1 MVNIQER
8 TRISEDGTEI
18 GQTKIAWIP
27 ELLKAFIH
35 YDRSQDNTKELLQ
48 FVSDNLKNA
57 LTRDDLLTF
66 DEFVKYKTHLSSNV
80 QHEYIKTHLGKYDET
95 YEGYIEY
102 LQEHQ
107 SHLIPFFF
115 RLFNAKLPLSQVH
128 TYIVGGTGSGKSELM
143 KNMIYDRMK
152 RAKSAVIVI
161 DPKGDLSREVSRWK
175 ENADNPERLV
185 YFDPIL
191 FADKTPVINPFDLG
205 DKSKSNIQRAIFELR
220 QSFDQILNQIDGGFT
235 PAMKNI
241 LGHIL
246 SVILRRG
253 GSLGDVHRFLDK
265 NLNAD
270 LLEQGQNSADEQD
283 NVFFNGEFLEKNIE
297 VSTNGIK
304 GRLGLLL
311 QNQVFRDITTGS
323 STIDLGQAIKDKKLI
338 VFNLS
343 KGVLTRDYS
352 AFYGKLIVSLILI
365 ESMRNAQNIEN
376 PKYRPQIDLF
386 IDEFQ
391 NYITPA
397 VGEIVAEARAYGVR
411 LTVATQLIGQ
421 GMEKSLE
428 RLILTNTDTKIIG
441 WSSIENREAMSKQFG
456 RTAKELEVKKRK
468 FWVKIAD
475 GTPLKVKTSIRLVG
489 DNNAMTA
496 EQWERVKEYQAKYY
510 RPIIKKEKPKAMG
523 TIPEP
528 PQDDKEPT
536 PTNQKFK
543 MKMDL

>member
-8 TRISEDGTEI
+8 TRISEDGTDI

-27 ELLKAFIH
+27 ELLKAFIN
-35 YDRSQDNTKELLQ
+35 YDRSQDNTRELLQ
-48 FVSDNLKNA
+48 FVSDELKNK
-57 LTRDDLLTF
+57 LTRDDLLNY
-66 DEFVKYKTHLSSNV
+66 DEFIKYKTHLLSNA
-80 QHEYIKTHLGKYDET
+80 QHEYIKTNLGKYDET

-107 SHLIPFFF
+107 NHLIPFFF

-175 ENADNPERLV
+175 ENAENPERLV
-185 YFDPIL
+185 YFDPVL
-191 FADKTPVINPFDLG
+191 FNDKTPVINPFDLG
-205 DKSKSNIQRAIFELR
+205 DKSKNNIQRAIFELR
-220 QSFDQILNQIDGGFT
+220 QSFDQILSQIDGGFT

-270 LLEQGQNSADEQD
+270 LLEYGQKSADEQD
-283 NVFFNGEFLEKNIE
+283 NTFFNGEFLEKNIE

-338 VFNLS
+338 IFNLS

-365 ESMRNAQNIEN
+365 ESMRNAQNIDN

-441 WSSIENREAMSKQFG
+441 WSSIENREVMSKQFG

-475 GTPLKVKTSIRLVG
+475 GTPLKVKTSIKLVG

-510 RPIIKKEKPKAMG
+510 RQPVKKQKPKTEG

-528 PQDDKEPT
+528 PQDDKEPKQ
-536 PTNQKFK
+536 TNQKFK

>member
-27 ELLKAFIH
+27 ELLKAFIQ

-48 FVSDNLKNA
+48 FVSDELRNK

-66 DEFVKYKTHLSSNV
+66 EEFTKYKTHLFSNA

-107 SHLIPFFF
+107 NHLIPFFF

-175 ENADNPERLV
+175 ENAENPERLV

-191 FADKTPVINPFDLG
+191 FENKTPIINPFDLG
-205 DKSKSNIQRAIFELR
+205 DKSKNNIQRAIFELR
-220 QSFDQILNQIDGGFT
+220 QSFDQILSQIEGGFT

-246 SVILRRG
+246 SIILRNG

-270 LLEQGQNSADEQD
+270 LLKQGQNSTDEQD
-283 NVFFNGEFLEKNIE
+283 NTFFNGEFLEKNIE

-365 ESMRNAQNIEN
+365 ESMRNAQNIDN

-510 RPIIKKEKPKAMG
+510 RPIVKKEKPKTVG

-528 PQDDKEPT
+528 PQDDKEPKQ
-536 PTNQKFK
+536 TNQKFK

>member
-18 GQTKIAWIP
+18 GQTQIAWIP
-27 ELLKAFIH
+27 ELLKAFIN

-66 DEFVKYKTHLSSNV
+66 DEFVKYKTHLLSTL
-80 QHEYIKTHLGKYDET
+80 HHDHLGKYDET

-143 KNMIYDRMK
+143 KNMIYDRIK

-175 ENADNPERLV
+175 ENAENPERLV

-191 FADKTPVINPFDLG
+191 FDDKNPVINPFDLS
-205 DKSKSNIQRAIFELR
+205 DKSKNNIQRAIFELR

-246 SVILRRG
+246 SVILRNG

-270 LLEQGQNSADEQD
+270 LLEQGQKSTDEQD
-283 NVFFNGEFLEKNIE
+283 STFFNGEFLEKNIE

-311 QNQVFRDITTGS
+311 QNQVFREITTGS
-323 STIDLGQAIKDKKLI
+323 STIDLGQAIKEKKLI

-365 ESMRNAQNIEN
+365 ESMRNAQNIDN
-376 PKYRPQIDLF
+376 PKKRPQIDLF

-456 RTAKELEVKKRK
+456 RTAKELEVKKRN

-510 RPIIKKEKPKAMG
+510 RTVVKKEKTKAGG

-536 PTNQKFK
+536 QTNQKFK

>member
-1 MVNIQER
+1 M
-8 TRISEDGTEI
+8 
-18 GQTKIAWIP
+18 
-27 ELLKAFIH
+27 
-35 YDRSQDNTKELLQ
+35 
-48 FVSDNLKNA
+48 
-57 LTRDDLLTF
+57 
-66 DEFVKYKTHLSSNV
+66 
-80 QHEYIKTHLGKYDET
+80 
-95 YEGYIEY
+95 
-102 LQEHQ
+102 
-107 SHLIPFFF
+107 
-115 RLFNAKLPLSQVH
+115 
-128 TYIVGGTGSGKSELM
+128 
-143 KNMIYDRMK
+143 
-152 RAKSAVIVI
+152 
-161 DPKGDLSREVSRWK
+161 
-175 ENADNPERLV
+175 
-185 YFDPIL
+185 
-191 FADKTPVINPFDLG
+191 
-205 DKSKSNIQRAIFELR
+205 
-220 QSFDQILNQIDGGFT
+220 
-235 PAMKNI
+235 
-241 LGHIL
+241 
-246 SVILRRG
+246 
-253 GSLGDVHRFLDK
+253 
-265 NLNAD
+265 
-270 LLEQGQNSADEQD
+270 
-283 NVFFNGEFLEKNIE
+283 
-297 VSTNGIK
+297 
-304 GRLGLLL
+304 GLLL

-365 ESMRNAQNIEN
+365 ESMRNAQNIDN

-496 EQWERVKEYQAKYY
+496 EQWERVKEYQEKYY
-510 RPIIKKEKPKAMG
+510 RPIVRKEKPKAVG